1 MYQKL
6 ARDSPY
12 SRATPVP
19 EAMVDPLGVQKPR
32 RYSES
37 SLALLQARQGVFD
50 GELPKQA
57 HAVASDPFSDWTD
70 DECEDLDCDD
80 SSRGAAAETTWSLV
94 CEHHNVI

>member
-6 ARDSPY
+6 AGDNPY
-12 SRATPVP
+12 SRATPIP

-37 SLALLQARQGVFD
+37 SLALLQAGVGVFD
-50 GELPKQA
+50 GELPKQD
-57 HAVASDPFSDWTD
+57 HTVASEPSSDWTD
-70 DECEDLDCDD
+70 DECGDLDCDD
-80 SSRGAAAETTWSLV
+80 SSRGTAADTTWSLV